1 MGFNCLNFNFFWGRG
16 FQKNEYILYMYEDFV
31 DIFGVIISQG
41 TKWEYFLGGAKFSIF
56 WWVCLIFFDGSKPTV
71 HIKKMKLS
79 PLGLRQSIRPI
90 VPHMIATHGCLKL
103 HSL

>member
-1 MGFNCLNFNFFWGRG
+1 MGIQKLNIFCTCM
-16 FQKNEYILYMYEDFV
+16 KILW
-31 DIFGVIISQG
+31 IFLGSSQVKVQNG
-41 TKWEYFLGGAKFSIF
+41 NIFGGAKFSIF
-56 WWVCLIFFDGSKPTV
+56 WWVCLICFCWVQV
-71 HIKKMKLS
+71 HIKKKMKVH